1 LHREDKQT
9 KGVFVG
15 SLFLIVKKMLLF
27 IIVGLVLSYVLLIA
41 YVYTRQG
48 GMLYIPSRE
57 IEATPLT
64 VGLPYQ
70 ELTVQTKDGVNISAW
85 YIPSANARGV
95 VLFCHGNAGNMSHR
109 LDSIRIFHA
118 LGLNV
123 LIFDYRGYGKSE
135 GSPDEEGTYRD
146 AEAAWDYL
154 VNVTGVK
161 PEKIVLFGRSLGSA
175 IAAEAALR
183 RQAGAL
189 IMESGFTSVPDL
201 GKKLFPHL
209 PVRLISRYRY
219 ATINK
224 VGRIKIPKLFIHSPG
239 DEIIPYDQ
247 GLKLF
252 EKASEPKEFL
262 AIAGGHNEGFLLS
275 GEVYRD
281 GLRSFL
287 SRHLAD

>member
-1 LHREDKQT
+1 M
-9 KGVFVG
+9 VF
-15 SLFLIVKKMLLF
+15 L
-27 IIVGLVLSYVLLIA
+27 IIVGLVLSYVLHIA
-41 YVYTRQG
+41 YVYARQG
-48 GMLYIPSRE
+48 RMLYVPSRE
-57 IEATPLT
+57 MEATPLT

-109 LDSIRIFHA
+109 LDSIRIFHT

-175 IAAEAALR
+175 IAAETALR
-183 RQAGAL
+183 RQGGAL

-224 VGRIKIPKLFIHSPG
+224 VGRIKIPKLFIHSPE

-287 SRHLAD
+287 ARHLSD